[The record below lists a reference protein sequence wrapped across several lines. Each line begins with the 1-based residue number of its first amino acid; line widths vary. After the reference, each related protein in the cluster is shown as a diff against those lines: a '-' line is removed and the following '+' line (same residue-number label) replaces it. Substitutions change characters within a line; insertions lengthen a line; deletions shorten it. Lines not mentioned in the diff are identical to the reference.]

1 MTGDLPAAALRL
13 MASCTVRTHLR
24 DESRR
29 GRIYHSGQSRGEVI
43 ICGRK
48 FASINEAARTLH
60 RSDHTIRRWLAG
72 EPGATLEIGPPRRHK
87 RRNAKS

>member
-1 MTGDLPAAALRL
+1 MTGDIPAAAFRL
-13 MASCTVRTHLR
+13 FTSLPVRTHLR

-48 FASINEAARTLH
+48 FASINEAARRLRMSRH
-60 RSDHTIRRWLAG
+60 SIRRMVYAG
-72 EPGATLEIGPPRRHK
+72 RARYVR
-87 RRNAKS
+87 